1 MGYETPI
8 ILAFKITNIFA
19 LYLVLILK
27 PMHVLTVNSLPAK
40 CACGRFGVV
49 GLCVKSQKQNGNAK
63 KVAAD
68 DDYRWV
74 QKHAQHQ

>member
-1 MGYETPI
+1 
-8 ILAFKITNIFA
+8 
-19 LYLVLILK
+19 LVLIISGGYNRDTAIFTLFD
-27 PMHVLTVNSLPAK
+27 HNFVELGLSL
-40 CACGRFGVV
+40 CACGRLGVV